1 VSETN
6 FRNGIIMDRLLAA
19 ATVALLA
26 TTAIVPAEAGQIT
39 IGGSTSGSASFTGTG
54 NGAIVFFTNG
64 FTGHAFY
71 DADALGTYTLGPMSF
86 TTQILVGNNFPI
98 TPSAIQTFTFNSPDG
113 DSLIA
118 STASFNLLKD
128 STLNP
133 NLNNNVIQFN
143 LTGIVSTGDAAFLA
157 DFPNGGTATIDYTF
171 STLSGGI
178 VLDTL
183 AFTPDPEVA
192 GLSSGE
198 VLPNHTPVPEPTSLA
213 LLGSTLALFGA
224 YRRRYNSK

>member
-1 VSETN
+1 ME
-6 FRNGIIMDRLLAA
+6 RLLLAA
-19 ATVALLA
+19 ASFAVLA
-26 TTAIVPAEAGQIT
+26 SAAIVPVQAAQIT

-54 NGAIVFFTNG
+54 NGAITFFTNG
-64 FTGHAFY
+64 FSGHAFY
-71 DADALGTYTLGPMSF
+71 DADALGTYTLGPVAF

-98 TPSAIQTFTFNSPDG
+98 TPSATQTFTFSSPDG

-133 NLNNNVIQFN
+133 NLNNNAIQFN

-198 VLPNHTPVPEPTSLA
+198 VIPNHVPEPTSLA
-213 LLGSTLALFGA
+213 LLGSTLALFGV
-224 YRRRYNSK
+224 YRRRYSNKD